1 MALADLIE
9 DINAMTDADDA
20 LDAWNNAIAAM
31 VVPTKNPQVDKTNI
45 NKMVAE
51 LDAVVDQKEDLS
63 DVAWNALCDAYE
75 VNAKNVLDE
84 QKTLFMDPHFV
95 KV

>member
-1 MALADLIE
+1 MALVDLIE
-9 DINAMTDADDA
+9 DINEMTEADDA
-20 LDAWNNAIAAM
+20 LDAWNTAILALTE
-31 VVPTKNPQVDKTNI
+31 PTKNIQVDKTNI
-45 NKMVAE
+45 KKMIAE

-63 DVAWNALCDAYE
+63 DVAWNALCDAYSI
-75 VNAKNVLDE
+75 NAKNVLDE